1 MGPLKKIKTNLV
13 LGPLKNF
20 HTNVVLV
27 YSYL

>member
-27 YSYL
+27 LSYL